1 MAGDSGHGVWA
12 LGQKD
17 GPPPII
23 SRWRSDL
30 KAPDSKR
37 PVRVT
42 IGVMFRETRP
52 DGMPATSAEN
62 DFLYAV
68 EEALYAELP
77 AHGAILALVVT
88 GGEPRMDRIRG
99 IP

>member
-1 MAGDSGHGVWA
+1 MADDSEDGVWA

-17 GPPPII
+17 DPPRSI

-30 KAPDSKR
+30 KAPDPKR

-62 DFLYAV
+62 DFCTRSKRLS
-68 EEALYAELP
+68 LP
-77 AHGAILALVVT
+77 NSRPTARFWLWL
-88 GGEPRMDRIRG
+88 
-99 IP
+99 